1 MSLAETTDSPSWED
15 ATSSDPHRPG
25 GVDHGHDRH
34 DWHVHERVGHV
45 HTEAKPPTAPSRAVM
60 IDVGATKG
68 ALILDSRAEL
78 EGIEVEIHPMSEP
91 SKRTHVWVLP
101 REGRDGVIYA
111 AIFPSLATGEYAVL
125 GRDGTVA
132 SVVDVPPNKITH
144 ATWD

>member
-1 MSLAETTDSPSWED
+1 MSIAETTDSPSWDD
-15 ATSSDPHRPG
+15 ATSSDPHRAG
-25 GVDHGHDRH
+25 GVDHGHDEHVR
-34 DWHVHERVGHV
+34 VHEHAGHV

-60 IDVGATKG
+60 IDVGATRG

-78 EGIEVEIHPMSEP
+78 EGIEVEIHPVSEP
-91 SKRTHVWVLP
+91 SKRTHDWVLP

-125 GRDGTVA
+125 GRGGTVA

>member
-1 MSLAETTDSPSWED
+1 
-15 ATSSDPHRPG
+15 
-25 GVDHGHDRH
+25 
-34 DWHVHERVGHV
+34 
-45 HTEAKPPTAPSRAVM
+45 M